1 MNELDFRYKEYIRV
15 NNNNGGSLS
24 GYQKAIFL
32 TSFVVTGDVSY
43 ALPPAANAFAVL
55 KANEYVFLMAADFCT
70 NYYPDASD
78 YACYVSEMGVINVED
93 GINVPYAK
101 VNVYNIYGEAIV
113 S

>member
-15 NNNNGGSLS
+15 NNNNDDPLS

-32 TSFVVTGDVSY
+32 TSFVVTGDRNYS
-43 ALPPAANAFAVL
+43 LPVTANAFAIL
-55 KANEYVFLMAADFCT
+55 KANEYLFSMAADFCT
-70 NYYPDASD
+70 NYYSDANG
-78 YACYVSEMGVINVED
+78 YACYVSEMGVINIED
-93 GINVPYAK
+93 GLNVPYAK